1 MYHSFS
7 QGCDPLVVVIDGKEY
22 ALVNNAILHHY
33 ALLQSQVLHQDRG
46 VFLLEG
52 LGIQLL
58 DGGMRRRGFGD

>member
-1 MYHSFS
+1 MHHSFS

-22 ALVNNAILHHY
+22 ALVDDAILHHD
-33 ALLQSQVLHQDRG
+33 ALLQTQVLHQDRG

-58 DGGMRRRGFGD
+58 DGGMRWWGFGD